1 MILFK
6 RALALFTFLILILLL
21 LISFTDTVE
30 TFIAKRLVDS
40 SDEQHEITIQFDSF
54 DYTPPNQ
61 IKISGYEILAP
72 QGRLSGLTIETSIE
86 EVDVNHLTLGTL
98 HFTAPVVHAYNT
110 EESAPTKQQETSQ
123 HKGFKVFF
131 DEVNINGGT
140 LRYSPEKTEQFA
152 EIANIE
158 GKIERLSKGNDN
170 NDIFSISAQSTQGKE
185 HRIQFE
191 GNLNLATM
199 KLDSVISNAELALND
214 STFTKNW
221 PTSWLDTIKD
231 LNISRKLQLTTEGI
245 IDFQNIKGSNLKGG
259 FSTGGFKLPVE
270 DINLQISQSNTQY
283 RLDKGHFFFDTQ
295 LETQKDAVLILS
307 KGDIALN
314 HAHLLF
320 RNDWE
325 LSGFDIGQLFPDK
338 KDIAGIMDS
347 KGTIIGTLK
356 NFKVGEGNGSF
367 KIKSGKFINLPVIT
381 QLSSLLNIENLIRGR
396 IEQNDTM
403 VAKFVLSPDRVEF
416 SKIDVHNVLLAAR
429 MKGDIYYDGSLD
441 MVANAG
447 PIEKVEII
455 LGPIGEL
462 TSAVKRNIS
471 AYEIAGKVTAP
482 KVRKT
487 ILGVGF

>member
-1 MILFK
+1 MVLLK
-6 RALALFTFLILILLL
+6 RTLALFTFLILTLILV
-21 LISFTDTVE
+21 ISFSDIAE
-30 TFIAKRLVDS
+30 TFVAKHLVAS
-40 SDEQHEITIQFDSF
+40 IQEQHGMTIEFGSF
-54 DYTPPNQ
+54 DYTPPIQ
-61 IKISGYEILAP
+61 LKISDYKVLSP
-72 QGRLSGLTIETSIE
+72 QGHLSGRTIETSIE
-86 EVDVNHLTLGTL
+86 EIDFNHLTLGTL
-98 HFTAPVVHAYNT
+98 HFTAPVAHAYNT

-123 HKGFKVFF
+123 HEGFKVFF

-140 LRYSPEKTEQFA
+140 LRYSPEKAEQFV
-152 EIANIE
+152 EIANVE
-158 GKIERLSKGNDN
+158 GKIERLSKRNDEN
-170 NDIFSISAQSTQGKE
+170 EIFSISAQSTQGKE
-185 HRIQFE
+185 HHIQFE

-214 STFTKNW
+214 NTFTKNL

-245 IDFQNIKGSNLKGG
+245 IDFQNIKGSNLKGS

-307 KGDIALN
+307 KGDIDLN

-325 LSGFDIGQLFPDK
+325 LSGFDISQLFPDE

-356 NFKVGEGNGSF
+356 NFKVGEGNGTF
-367 KIKSGKFINLPVIT
+367 KIKSGKFINLPIIT
-381 QLSSLLNIENLIRGR
+381 QLSSLLNIENLVRGR

-429 MKGDIYYDGSLD
+429 LKGDIYYDGSLD

-471 AYEIAGKVTAP
+471 AYEIRGKISEP
-482 KVRKT
+482 QVRKT